1 MKASE
6 SGLRFRVTDLH
17 DLLLF
22 CDRAAAGS
30 LPPSGVV
37 ACIGH
42 LTEGLRQKCR
52 TVNGLTLPS
61 KSSAHSSE
69 DLMQVA
75 QIGCR
80 PRPLSG
86 DLAVME
92 VVHTDEL
99 KLTGDGHS
107 IWQAPKRHHLSV
119 KQGQVQSR
127 SIRSMLAIRTG
138 HSRTTSAS
146 RSMCGI

>member
-1 MKASE
+1 MHASHATHRALRHVLLSLRRPVKASE
-6 SGLRFRVTDLH
+6 SGLRFGVTDLH

-42 LTEGLRQKCR
+42 LTEGLRQMSH
-52 TVNGLTLPS
+52 VNALTLRS
-61 KSSAHSSE
+61 KSSAHPSE

-107 IWQAPKRHHLSV
+107 IW
-119 KQGQVQSR
+119 
-127 SIRSMLAIRTG
+127 
-138 HSRTTSAS
+138 
-146 RSMCGI
+146 